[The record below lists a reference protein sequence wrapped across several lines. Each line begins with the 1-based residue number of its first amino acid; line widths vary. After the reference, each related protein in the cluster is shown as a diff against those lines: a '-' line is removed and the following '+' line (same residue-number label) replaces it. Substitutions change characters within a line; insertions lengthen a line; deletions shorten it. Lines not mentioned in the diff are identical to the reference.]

1 MKSVLFLCTGNYYRS
16 RFAEELFNHRA
27 AAAGAASWQAQ
38 SRGLALERGKYN
50 VGPLSPYTLRGLEA
64 RRLTARGA
72 SRFPRQCSVA
82 DLENASHVVALDE
95 VEHRPL
101 MRERF
106 PDWEQRIQYWSIG
119 DIGFVEPGRAL
130 SLVEAEVEELL
141 SMLKVAQH

>member
-27 AAAGAASWQAQ
+27 AAAGSASWQAQ

-72 SRFPRQCSVA
+72 SRFPQQCSVA

-141 SMLKVAQH
+141 SVLEVARH

>member
-27 AAAGAASWQAQ
+27 AEAGAANWQAQ

-64 RRLTARGA
+64 RRLTARGG
-72 SRFPRQCSVA
+72 SRFPRQCTVA
-82 DLENASHVVALDE
+82 DLESASHVVALDE

-106 PDWEQRIQYWSIG
+106 PDWERRIQYWSIA

-130 SLVEAEVEELL
+130 SLVEAEIDELL
-141 SMLKVAQH
+141 SVLTVAQH